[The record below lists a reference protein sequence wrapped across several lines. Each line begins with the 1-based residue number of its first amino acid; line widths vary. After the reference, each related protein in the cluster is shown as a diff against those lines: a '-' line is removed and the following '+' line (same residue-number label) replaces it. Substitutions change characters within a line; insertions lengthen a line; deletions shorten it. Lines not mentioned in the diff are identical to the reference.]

1 MRLSYDNGLESSSGI
16 TNDTGF
22 FVSFADMMTLLMV
35 FFVLMYSVS
44 KVDEDR
50 FDEVARSVSQAFN
63 EEVAQEIADEVSQ
76 LEKLQA
82 SLDETIKTMNLGDE
96 ISTEMTASGLKI
108 ELASN
113 LMFGAGSADLKGGMD
128 STIQKLGEVIME
140 LPTDE
145 YTMLIEGHTDN
156 VPINSVQFKSN
167 WELSSMRAINVL
179 NALEA
184 HGFPRER
191 LAVAAF
197 ADTRPKVPNQTEAGV
212 PLPAN
217 QAQNRRVLINIRS
230 DV

>member
-16 TNDTGF
+16 TNDAGF

-76 LEKLQA
+76 LENLQA
-82 SLDETIKTMNLGDE
+82 SLDETIKMMNLGDE

-128 STIQKLGEVIME
+128 STIKKLGEVIME
-140 LPTDE
+140 LPTEE

-156 VPINSVQFKSN
+156 QTIN
-167 WELSSMRAINVL
+167 
-179 NALEA
+179 
-184 HGFPRER
+184 
-191 LAVAAF
+191 
-197 ADTRPKVPNQTEAGV
+197 
-212 PLPAN
+212 
-217 QAQNRRVLINIRS
+217 
-230 DV
+230 